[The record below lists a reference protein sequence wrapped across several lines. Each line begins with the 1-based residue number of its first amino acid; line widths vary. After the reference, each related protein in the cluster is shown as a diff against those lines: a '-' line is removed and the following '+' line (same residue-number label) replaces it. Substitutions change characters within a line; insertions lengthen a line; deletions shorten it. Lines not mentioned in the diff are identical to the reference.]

1 MGYNIGI
8 ARAANLFDG
17 RDNPISDDEF
27 RVVAGAD
34 PELEYV
40 REDYSKR
47 IRADGGVEETF
58 HPWVYVAHPRRPSI
72 WLIDGVAT
80 SKNADDQT
88 IAKLFE
94 LAQQLEARVLGE
106 EGEEYDA
113 DGSQIGFEEPA
124 PPHVPWWRRIF
135 GR

>member
-8 ARAANLFDG
+8 SRADNLFDG
-17 RDNPISDDEF
+17 RDNPKSDDEF
-27 RVVAGAD
+27 RAVAEAD

-47 IRADGGVEETF
+47 IRADGGGEETF
-58 HPWVYVAHPRRPSI
+58 HPWVYVAHSRRPSI
-72 WLIDGVAT
+72 WLVDGVAT

-94 LAQQLEARVLGE
+94 IATKLGAQVVGE
-106 EGEEYDA
+106 EGEMYDA

-124 PPHVPWWRRIF
+124 PTH
-135 GR
+135 